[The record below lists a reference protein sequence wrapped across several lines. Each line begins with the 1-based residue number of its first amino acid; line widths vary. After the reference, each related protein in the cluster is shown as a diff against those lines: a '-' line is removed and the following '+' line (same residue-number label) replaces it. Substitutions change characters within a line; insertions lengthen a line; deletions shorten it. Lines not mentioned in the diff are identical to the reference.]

1 MSHEDKRNKGREKW
15 HAQSTKR
22 PSLTCLQPLPTS
34 ERGSCHLAI
43 LGELDQENESKMCDK
58 QSSRECDKEQK
69 GGRRGDGALADYS
82 GMCTQDDFII
92 CLYSA
97 NGKLGD
103 TFCIC
108 ALYLLVPSS
117 Y

>member
-22 PSLTCLQPLPTS
+22 PSLTCLSQPTS

-43 LGELDQENESKMCDK
+43 LGELEQQNESKMCDK
-58 QSSRECDKEQK
+58 QSRVRQKSRRE
-69 GGRRGDGALADYS
+69 GREGAGALADYS

-108 ALYLLVPSS
+108 APYLLVPSS